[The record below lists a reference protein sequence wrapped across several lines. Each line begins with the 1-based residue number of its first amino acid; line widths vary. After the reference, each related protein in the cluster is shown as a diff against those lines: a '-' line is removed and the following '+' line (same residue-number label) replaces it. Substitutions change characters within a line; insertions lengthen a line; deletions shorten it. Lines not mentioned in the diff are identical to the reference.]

1 LYITKKGTSNMRITI
16 SAFLVLALMAL
27 PSRNMLSFVG
37 PVADPGTGTTVVE
50 HHSVS
55 AMNTALLVATVGGT
69 KMTWCAAMVGAAIGA
84 VAFSGGLALGFAFV
98 WAATCW
104 SGG

>member
-1 LYITKKGTSNMRITI
+1 MRMTV
-16 SAFLVLALMAL
+16 SAILVLALMAL
-27 PSRNMLSFVG
+27 PSTNLLSFVG
-37 PVADPGTGTTVVE
+37 PVADPGAGTTVMG

-55 AMNTALLVATVGGT
+55 ATDTAMLGATVGGT

>member
-1 LYITKKGTSNMRITI
+1 MRITI
-16 SAFLVLALMAL
+16 SAVLVLALMAL
-27 PSRNMLSFVG
+27 PLSNMLSFVG
-37 PVADPGTGTTVVE
+37 PVADPGAVTTVVK

-55 AMNTALLVATVGGT
+55 ATNTVMLGAAVGGT